1 MSMSVIGAVVGEMT
15 GASEGIGNV
24 ITVSGNYMQMERM
37 FAAIM
42 LLALMGILLTSLV
55 KVVERRFLHWHSM
68 DS

>member
-68 DS
+68 DN